1 MLAWLISSSVRLR
14 TLVVVVAAGLLIL
27 GAVDVRN
34 KPLDVIPELALP
46 SLTVKTESLGLSS
59 AEVESLITVPLEAD
73 LLNGVPWLQVIQSE
87 SMAGLSTIEMIFA
100 PGTDLMKARQMVQER
115 LTQAHALPN
124 VSSPPVMLQPVSS
137 ASRVMNIGLS
147 SKSVSLID
155 MSVQARWNIAP
166 RLAGVP
172 GVAEC
177 VDMGSARAAG
187 AGACR
192 CPEPEQEGRQ
202 ARPGDQ
208 DDR

>member
-14 TLVVVVAAGLLIL
+14 TLIVVAASGLLIL

-115 LTQAHALPN
+115 LTQAHATLAAPD
-124 VSSPPVMLQPVSS
+124 SLTFARERGAAAPQT
-137 ASRVMNIGLS
+137 SRRRQ
-147 SKSVSLID
+147 
-155 MSVQARWNIAP
+155 QAA
-166 RLAGVP
+166 
-172 GVAEC
+172 
-177 VDMGSARAAG
+177 
-187 AGACR
+187 
-192 CPEPEQEGRQ
+192 
-202 ARPGDQ
+202 
-208 DDR
+208 